1 MGSSSVVRIIEL
13 RKTQL
18 ACAVEQG
25 TGAGSPKMTWAITRA
40 RTRHIHQGIIM
51 SLRVPPPP
59 PPRRT
64 GGTDWKSAIE
74 REHKKGI
81 EDVLHIAEESKEE
94 GLAQAL
100 GKFMKANGDA
110 CKALTP

>member
-1 MGSSSVVRIIEL
+1 
-13 RKTQL
+13 
-18 ACAVEQG
+18 
-25 TGAGSPKMTWAITRA
+25 MTWAITRA
-40 RTRHIHQGIIM
+40 RTRHIHQGTIM